1 LASYEDTNK
10 FGNVWTHLC
19 GILSKERI
27 QEMDRAGYPLEKSVL
42 DMFSAFADRVEIL
55 PVDLSLKN
63 AEGHQVPA
71 EEVAEDDSS
80 QMSHSIP
87 TIQVSEVD
95 TASADSGCSYKHF
108 LIDRPTDA
116 SIEEQT
122 KTELE
127 HAVSCFIRK
136 PQIGGTREIRNSG
149 RFTLRRA
156 GQVAQAIRFG
166 WTH

>member
-71 EEVAEDDSS
+71 EEVAEE
-80 QMSHSIP
+80 
-87 TIQVSEVD
+87 T
-95 TASADSGCSYKHF
+95 TAAK
-108 LIDRPTDA
+108 
-116 SIEEQT
+116 
-122 KTELE
+122 
-127 HAVSCFIRK
+127 
-136 PQIGGTREIRNSG
+136 
-149 RFTLRRA
+149 
-156 GQVAQAIRFG
+156 
-166 WTH
+166 

>member
-1 LASYEDTNK
+1 
-10 FGNVWTHLC
+10 
-19 GILSKERI
+19 
-27 QEMDRAGYPLEKSVL
+27 MDRAGYPLEKSVL

-95 TASADSGCSYKHF
+95 TASANSGCSYKHF
-108 LIDRPTDA
+108 LIKICVFCVPRFQLAHYGRIHPA
-116 SIEEQT
+116 VEESQRRIRQN
-122 KTELE
+122 LRSLFVRLLCQRNRSQ
-127 HAVSCFIRK
+127 VSHLSNGNQSEKRH
-136 PQIGGTREIRNSG
+136 
-149 RFTLRRA
+149 TLSRLMDI
-156 GQVAQAIRFG
+156 V
-166 WTH
+166 